1 MEHLTAWLNGERGRT
16 TALANALGITHGAVS
31 QWTNVPPQHVRRIAE
46 ITGIAP
52 ALLRPDLFQGM
63 ESAA

>member
-1 MEHLTAWLNGERGRT
+1 MEHLTTWLNGERGRT
-16 TALANALGITHGAVS
+16 TALAAALGITHGAVC
-31 QWTNVPPQHVRRIAE
+31 QWTNVPHQHVRKIAE

-52 ALLRPDLFQGM
+52 AALRPDLFQGM